1 MSAEERVIFDEVKAA
16 LATEQ
21 REHWNTQMR
30 LSALQDE
37 VAEERRLNNASL
49 KPSQCVAAEDTQ
61 PTDTDLT
68 RARAR
73 TKVLKREN
81 AELTQIIETLELV
94 EVALR
99 TDVSRLEGYRV
110 ELESSAETQG
120 RHMQQVDAACKA
132 AEAKVIE
139 QRKEI
144 EALKSDEDLWICP
157 SAECCTEARKCPHRV
172 PHAYLSELGMCGTKC
187 REAVNK
193 CVKIN
198 PCKEC
203 ATLRE
208 EILNRDAVIL
218 QYESRAEDR
227 EEIINA
233 LAKEIKYCAKVI
245 SWRLARVADNL
256 GAATNRH

>member
-99 TDVSRLEGYRV
+99 TDVSRLEGYKTKLEKSNTRLKGV
-110 ELESSAETQG
+110 LGISELTLCAVRNEHKILQDSAKTQANF
-120 RHMQQVDAACKA
+120 MEQVDAACKI
-132 AEAKVIE
+132 AEAKVQE

-144 EALKSDEDLWICP
+144 AALTINADRCAICE
-157 SAECCTEARKCPHRV
+157 STQ
-172 PHAYLSELGMCGTKC
+172 M
-187 REAVNK
+187 
-193 CVKIN
+193 
-198 PCKEC
+198 
-203 ATLRE
+203 E
-208 EILNRDAVIL
+208 EITNRDAVIL
-218 QYESRAEDR
+218 QYEIRAEDR
-227 EEIINA
+227 EEIIKA
-233 LAKEIKYCAKVI
+233 L
-245 SWRLARVADNL
+245 
-256 GAATNRH
+256 